1 MLILLFHYIGR
12 WMRYNTT
19 SCSKYPLCTSYPHVK
34 CLYVCMCV
42 WCVCVCVCVC
52 MRICVCVC
60 VCVQCVCVCGLCVC
74 VHICVCVCLSL
85 CVCTVWW
92 KQSQTLFIW
101 QRQLNEYA
109 LVSTNEKW
117 YISLLSQGRVALA
130 ERPWTEDVVLVLLFF
145 TLFLLHCFWTKK
157 KWGFQ

>member
-1 MLILLFHYIGR
+1 MEEIYFFSNASTRTSERRNWQTPTLPYRWIHLLSAKREMLILLFHYIGR

-42 WCVCVCVCVC
+42 RCV
-52 MRICVCVC
+52 
-60 VCVQCVCVCGLCVC
+60 
-74 VHICVCVCLSL
+74 CVCVCLSL

-92 KQSQTLFIW
+92 KQSLDIKRLTLFIW

-109 LVSTNEKW
+109 LVSTNEEW

-130 ERPWTEDVVLVLLFF
+130 ERPWTEVGDSSQ
-145 TLFLLHCFWTKK
+145 FL
-157 KWGFQ
+157 Q